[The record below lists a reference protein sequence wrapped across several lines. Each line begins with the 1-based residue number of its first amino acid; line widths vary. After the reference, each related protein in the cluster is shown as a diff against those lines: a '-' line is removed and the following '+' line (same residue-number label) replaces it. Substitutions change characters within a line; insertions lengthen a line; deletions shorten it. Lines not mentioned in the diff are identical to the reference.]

1 MTDIYHYDKQ
11 KEGQTLIKTDS
22 GRRKKEQFVENLR
35 EGDVVNDFFAIKIKK
50 PPRSYKKGTWFD
62 FIANDKTG
70 EIVIKFWGGE
80 NKDRV
85 KRLYDSFQVGDVVQ
99 IRSGYVEIYEEKPQI
114 SINESTGG
122 IRRCSPNEYVISDFM
137 PSLEESKIKE
147 LYDYIKKEV
156 GGIKNEQLKNLL
168 LLFFNDQKF
177 VKDYMHVPSAI
188 SHHHNYVGGN
198 LEHSVGVARL
208 CDNICKMYPNINR
221 DLVITGAILHDIG
234 KIKEYGYKASIDK
247 TEEGNFIGHIVI
259 GERWI
264 KEKIEELKKNGKTF
278 TKELENQLLHLI
290 LSHHGRYEWGSP
302 KMPKTVEASIL
313 HQADLMDSQVKN
325 YIQHVEEGKKTTNDD
340 WVSFYDSD
348 VGKKRLM
355 YLRGEDII
363 EE

>member
-1 MTDIYHYDKQ
+1 
-11 KEGQTLIKTDS
+11 
-22 GRRKKEQFVENLR
+22 
-35 EGDVVNDFFAIKIKK
+35 
-50 PPRSYKKGTWFD
+50 
-62 FIANDKTG
+62 
-70 EIVIKFWGGE
+70 
-80 NKDRV
+80 
-85 KRLYDSFQVGDVVQ
+85 
-99 IRSGYVEIYEEKPQI
+99 
-114 SINESTGG
+114 
-122 IRRCSPNEYVISDFM
+122 M